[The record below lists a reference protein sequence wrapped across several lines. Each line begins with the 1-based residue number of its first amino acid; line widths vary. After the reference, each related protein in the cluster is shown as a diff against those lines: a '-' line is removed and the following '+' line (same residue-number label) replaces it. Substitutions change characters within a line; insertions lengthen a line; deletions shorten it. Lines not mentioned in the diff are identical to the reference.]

1 GNDAARA
8 KLGVKRRLSRE
19 CHRDRRNPLCAKIDV
34 RRDLLRV
41 DARRRRQGDREAEYS
56 IHASS
61 RSPQAFLAESEG
73 FEPPSPCGL
82 TDFKS
87 AAFDRSANSPGLEKS
102 LVRPHFSDSRG
113 NSGQLG

>member
-1 GNDAARA
+1 AACRA
-8 KLGVKRRLSRE
+8 SAAGIGGMPS
-19 CHRDRRNPLCAKIDV
+19 
-34 RRDLLRV
+34 
-41 DARRRRQGDREAEYS
+41 ARRFAFGAISCACTLAAAHRAIETPS
-56 IHASS
+56 IRFMRPP

-102 LVRPHFSDSRG
+102 VVRPHFSRKAVKPRG
-113 NSGQLG
+113 AWVVVG